1 MSDLEFLFGLT
12 VFRKAFPSE
21 AIRCFLTPHDDGH
34 TVRARL
40 VDNFLLKHDRG
51 WYTLEK
57 IAREVGAGFLGRT
70 SQKLKGAHSIA
81 GDFYARHFRARRM
94 VGGGRLGGDFVE
106 ARFHLV
112 QAGRQDEVGEI
123 VSAFE
128 RHIRTEITPTSP
140 VPKDPRALD
149 ERIAVLSALLGEEG
163 AKGLEYHLARCLST
177 RGRPLDGERAL
188 THVRRALGPQAP
200 VDTWVL
206 AGRLASQIEG
216 CDSGIAILREG
227 LNVIHSSGN
236 LFSLYQSCAELMARE
251 KRTEEAIELLRE
263 GIAKV
268 PPQFSLASLYQSCA
282 DLMAREKR
290 TGEAIDLLREGITRV
305 PPQFSL
311 FSLYQSCAEMMAREK
326 RTGEAIDLLREGIA
340 KVPAKLNGYRLAEAA
355 LYLAASLGNHAV
367 IQQLVTASGGL
378 ALGTEQKALGTV
390 LLLQLDDEWIRAA
403 EQARRGLDHRPRYIA
418 LCEMQAFSWL
428 AAGNPE
434 EAQAALNRFSL
445 PIKHG
450 RGSPITWLASFVAL
464 RCGRHKEARQLY
476 AQYVGKDE
484 HDPEALTEIDLLRR
498 WNASV
503 PLAVPHPS
511 YYWPI
516 LPPSLTGLDRS
527 VRRAPPYESSPEIE
541 SKVSETAPDVTASET
556 VREATGSVAA
566 TLHDITKLRVLAVAT
581 EWRSRRG
588 GLSTFNRALCAAL
601 ANAGAQVVC
610 AVPFAD
616 ASERAEA
623 KKASVELS
631 VAPPHPFADEFS
643 GLFRRL
649 NLPDG
654 FVPNIVI
661 GHGRITGFAAQ
672 AQVTDFYQASRR
684 IHFVH
689 TAPGEIEFYKGK
701 SDAAATAEERER
713 LEVSLAE
720 GASLVVAVGPRLAR
734 EAGNFLAPLA
744 SPPAIYRLDPPCSAA
759 ACQTPPP
766 GIHCLLVGRAED
778 FELKG
783 LDIAASAMGRVV
795 SSGIAFEHPPELIVR
810 GAPKGA
816 GAALRATLQR
826 VAACDLAVRVREYT
840 DEVEAIESDI
850 LRSRVMLMPS
860 RSEGFGLVAFEAL
873 GRGIPILVS
882 DKSGAGELLRERLG
896 AYEAQNFVVT
906 TADDLQTAAA
916 AWAKAIE
923 FVLLDPRA
931 AFSRAAAASQTL
943 ADKHSWDLAA
953 VELIKAIGSA
963 REPRIGIEFAG

>member
-1 MSDLEFLFGLT
+1 MDQTAPADQSILRDQRERSEDANLDRRVRLCPRRHRPEASRAGRQPLPNSTDLERDAIRENAHFTGPSGLRLRRRFTRRQQPIDSIRLLAGQQCAHVLVRLEVSDLEFLFGLT

-51 WYTLEK
+51 RDTLEK

-81 GDFYARHFRARRM
+81 GDLYARHFRARRM

-268 PPQFSLASLYQSCA
+268 P
-282 DLMAREKR
+282 
-290 TGEAIDLLREGITRV
+290 
-305 PPQFSL
+305 
-311 FSLYQSCAEMMAREK
+311 
-326 RTGEAIDLLREGIA
+326 
-340 KVPAKLNGYRLAEAA
+340 AKLNGYRLAEAA
-355 LYLAASLGNHAV
+355 LYFAASLGNHAV

-450 RGSPITWLASFVAL
+450 RGSPITWLASFVAR

-484 HDPEALTEIDLLRR
+484 L
-498 WNASV
+498 
-503 PLAVPHPS
+503 
-511 YYWPI
+511 
-516 LPPSLTGLDRS
+516 
-527 VRRAPPYESSPEIE
+527 
-541 SKVSETAPDVTASET
+541 
-556 VREATGSVAA
+556 
-566 TLHDITKLRVLAVAT
+566 
-581 EWRSRRG
+581 
-588 GLSTFNRALCAAL
+588 
-601 ANAGAQVVC
+601 
-610 AVPFAD
+610 
-616 ASERAEA
+616 
-623 KKASVELS
+623 
-631 VAPPHPFADEFS
+631 
-643 GLFRRL
+643 
-649 NLPDG
+649 
-654 FVPNIVI
+654 
-661 GHGRITGFAAQ
+661 
-672 AQVTDFYQASRR
+672 
-684 IHFVH
+684 
-689 TAPGEIEFYKGK
+689 
-701 SDAAATAEERER
+701 
-713 LEVSLAE
+713 
-720 GASLVVAVGPRLAR
+720 
-734 EAGNFLAPLA
+734 
-744 SPPAIYRLDPPCSAA
+744 
-759 ACQTPPP
+759 
-766 GIHCLLVGRAED
+766 
-778 FELKG
+778 
-783 LDIAASAMGRVV
+783 
-795 SSGIAFEHPPELIVR
+795 
-810 GAPKGA
+810 
-816 GAALRATLQR
+816 
-826 VAACDLAVRVREYT
+826 
-840 DEVEAIESDI
+840 
-850 LRSRVMLMPS
+850 
-860 RSEGFGLVAFEAL
+860 
-873 GRGIPILVS
+873 
-882 DKSGAGELLRERLG
+882 
-896 AYEAQNFVVT
+896 
-906 TADDLQTAAA
+906 
-916 AWAKAIE
+916 
-923 FVLLDPRA
+923 
-931 AFSRAAAASQTL
+931 
-943 ADKHSWDLAA
+943 
-953 VELIKAIGSA
+953 
-963 REPRIGIEFAG
+963 